1 MVKTSVASFARF
13 SGGKK
18 MLKSVEIP
26 LNAKMI
32 IIEEVYE
39 DKKFIK
45 TEDYFYNTSGAAD
58 NCEYSLNTTSWD

>member
-1 MVKTSVASFARF
+1 
-13 SGGKK
+13 

-32 IIEEVYE
+32 IIEEIYE

-45 TEDYFYNTSGAAD
+45 TEDYFYNTPGTAD

>member
-1 MVKTSVASFARF
+1 
-13 SGGKK
+13 

-45 TEDYFYNTSGAAD
+45 TEDYYYNISGAAD
-58 NCEYSLNTTSWD
+58 NCEYSQNTTSWD